1 MSEPQEEK
9 TKTPELT
16 PEAVAVLGRARKS
29 FFVSIALLLLGL
41 MAIGGAVVYR
51 TSQSDTPPQGDYVIA
66 SMSIPQGAEVVSAV
80 AADGQVTLTY
90 RLGPMTSVRIFDG
103 KTGEMVREIPVVSE

>member
-1 MSEPQEEK
+1 
-9 TKTPELT
+9 
-16 PEAVAVLGRARKS
+16 
-29 FFVSIALLLLGL
+29 VSIALLLLGL

-51 TSQSDTPPQGDYVIA
+51 TSQSDAPPQGDYVIA
-66 SMSIPQGAEVVSAV
+66 SMSIPLGAEVVSAV

-103 KTGEMVREIPVVSE
+103 KTGAMVREIPVVSE

>member
-1 MSEPQEEK
+1 M
-9 TKTPELT
+9 
-16 PEAVAVLGRARKS
+16 LGRARKS

-51 TSQSDTPPQGDYVIA
+51 TSQSDAPPQGDYVIA
-66 SMSIPQGAEVVSAV
+66 SMSIPLGAEVVSAV
-80 AADGQVTLTY
+80 AADGRVTLTY

-103 KTGEMVREIPVVSE
+103 KTGAMVREIPVVSE

>member
-1 MSEPQEEK
+1 M
-9 TKTPELT
+9 
-16 PEAVAVLGRARKS
+16 LGRARKS

-51 TSQSDTPPQGDYVIA
+51 TSQSDAPPQGDYVIA
-66 SMSIPQGAEVVSAV
+66 SMSIPLGAEVVSAV

-103 KTGEMVREIPVVSE
+103 KTGAMVREIPVVSE

>member
-1 MSEPQEEK
+1 M
-9 TKTPELT
+9 
-16 PEAVAVLGRARKS
+16 LGRARKS

-51 TSQSDTPPQGDYVIA
+51 TSQSDAPPSGDYVIA
-66 SMSIPQGAEVVSAV
+66 SMSIPLGAEVVSAV

-103 KTGEMVREIPVVSE
+103 KTGAMVREIPVVSE